1 MNTAP
6 TFQDRAG
13 SRSPAIVVGLL
24 ALALLLL
31 ALSAAAGPVIG
42 FLRALHS
49 GVDYHSDST
58 HHLFLGGHQSIICAR
73 NTGIYVGALLTWFW
87 AWGSG
92 KGRACRFPPFRVA
105 AVLALLVGVMAADGL
120 NSLVADMGYQP
131 AYSPHNL
138 LRLATGLGAGTAVA
152 AYLLPV
158 VSSVLWCSAPEEP
171 ILPSIRALLALLG
184 LQAALWVIVAL
195 RVALFALPLALLTT
209 LASLV
214 LFGAINLLVIVVLRG
229 WDNTFDTVRQIM
241 QPGGAAV
248 ALALVEMAAL
258 ALVIPRVM
266 QGM

>member
-1 MNTAP
+1 ML
-6 TFQDRAG
+6 
-13 SRSPAIVVGLL
+13 V
-24 ALALLLL
+24 LLLVV
-31 ALSAAAGPVIG
+31 LSAAAGSVIG

-49 GVDYHSDST
+49 GVDYHPDST

-92 KGRACRFPPFRVA
+92 RGRARRFPPFRVA

-131 AYSPHNL
+131 AYRPHNL

-158 VSSVLWCSAPEEP
+158 VSSVLWQGAPEEP
-171 ILPSIRALLALLG
+171 MLPSLRALWALLG
-184 LQAALWVIVAL
+184 LQAVLWLTVAL
-195 RVALFALPLALLTT
+195 QVALFTLPLALLTT
-209 LASLV
+209 LASLI

-229 WDNTFDTVRQIM
+229 WDNTFRTVRQVVR
-241 QPGGAAV
+241 PGGAAV
-248 ALALVEMAAL
+248 ALALIEMAAL
-258 ALVIPRVM
+258 ALLVPRLM